1 MSLIVQTSA
10 AICNKQLNIN
20 FYFFTILTDFV
31 SRVSFCRV
39 SWRRIFFVN
48 GAAIYLPCG
57 LYYKLI
63 TIVIDAASVTLQIVA
78 SLTIAIDGA
87 S

>member
-1 MSLIVQTSA
+1 MFHLDKLWLEGLARYKYSSLLRKSVNYA
-10 AICNKQLNIN
+10 RNK
-20 FYFFTILTDFV
+20 FYDPGP
-31 SRVSFCRV
+31 S
-39 SWRRIFFVN
+39 
-48 GAAIYLPCG
+48 G

-78 SLTIAIDGA
+78 SLTSVIDDA

>member
-1 MSLIVQTSA
+1 MLGTNSLAYISISSETKKN
-10 AICNKQLNIN
+10 ITNKEEGPHNIETN
-20 FYFFTILTDFV
+20 
-31 SRVSFCRV
+31 
-39 SWRRIFFVN
+39 
-48 GAAIYLPCG
+48 G

-78 SLTIAIDGA
+78 SLTIVIDDA

>member
-1 MSLIVQTSA
+1 MSAVGGLKPVT
-10 AICNKQLNIN
+10 
-20 FYFFTILTDFV
+20 
-31 SRVSFCRV
+31 
-39 SWRRIFFVN
+39 
-48 GAAIYLPCG
+48 CG

-78 SLTIAIDGA
+78 SLTIVIDDA